1 MHAATTSATR
11 RALAS
16 PCARA
21 ALVLVAVLVL
31 DQIAKRLV
39 SRSIVPGER
48 IAVVPGVHLVHTRN
62 HGVAFGLEA
71 GHGTLVAILVGL
83 ALLGLL
89 VYFATH
95 SSRPLIWL
103 ATGLLLGGAL
113 GNLLDRIR
121 TGSVLDFIQLPLGWP
136 PFNLADASIVL
147 GVALLLFAI
156 ESPRSAS
163 HERVHPGG

>member
-1 MHAATTSATR
+1 V
-11 RALAS
+11 
-16 PCARA
+16 
-21 ALVLVAVLVL
+21 LVLVLAL
-31 DQIAKRLV
+31 DQLTKRLV
-39 SRSIVPGER
+39 SHSIAPGKR
-48 IAVVPGVHLVHTRN
+48 IAVLPGVHLVHTRN

-71 GHGTLVAILVGL
+71 HHGTLVLALVAL

-95 SSRPLIWL
+95 AHRRLIWL

-121 TGSVLDFIQLPLGWP
+121 TGSVLDFVQLPLGWP

-147 GVALLLFAI
+147 GVALLLLAI
-156 ESPRSAS
+156 ESPGHSHS
-163 HERVHPGG
+163 VPHERAHPGG

>member
-1 MHAATTSATR
+1 VRTARSSAY
-11 RALAS
+11 
-16 PCARA
+16 ARA
-21 ALVLVAVLVL
+21 ALVLVAVLAL
-31 DQIAKRLV
+31 DQLTKRLV
-39 SRSIVPGER
+39 SRAIVPGDR
-48 IAVVPGVHLVHTRN
+48 IAVLPGIHLVHTRN

-71 GHGTLVAILVGL
+71 GRQTLVAILVGL

-113 GNLLDRIR
+113 GNLVDRIR
-121 TGSVLDFIQLPLGWP
+121 TGAVVDFIQLPLGWP

-147 GVALLLFAI
+147 GVVLLLFAI
-156 ESPRSAS
+156 ESPRMAA
-163 HERVHPGG
+163 HERAGPGG

>member
-16 PCARA
+16 PYARA
-21 ALVLVAVLVL
+21 ALVLVAVLAL
-31 DQIAKRLV
+31 DQLTKRLV
-39 SRSIVPGER
+39 SHSIAAGER
-48 IAVVPGVHLVHTRN
+48 IAVLPGIHLVHTRN

-71 GHGTLVAILVGL
+71 DHGTLVAILVGL

-95 SSRPLIWL
+95 ASRPLIWL

-121 TGSVLDFIQLPLGWP
+121 TGSVVDFIQLPLGWP

-156 ESPRSAS
+156 ESPRSQP
-163 HERVHPGG
+163 R

>member
-1 MHAATTSATR
+1 VRVALSSAY
-11 RALAS
+11 
-16 PCARA
+16 ARA
-21 ALVLVAVLVL
+21 GLVLVLVL
-31 DQIAKRLV
+31 ALDQLTKHLVAHSIA
-39 SRSIVPGER
+39 PGER
-48 IAVVPGVHLVHTRN
+48 IAVLPGVHLVHTRN

-71 GHGTLVAILVGL
+71 DHGALVVALVAL

-95 SSRPLIWL
+95 AHRPLIWL

-121 TGSVLDFIQLPLGWP
+121 TGSVLDFVQLPLGWP

-156 ESPRSAS
+156 EAPRVRQ
-163 HERVHPGG
+163 EIDCGDEGVGP

>member
-1 MHAATTSATR
+1 VRAALSSAY
-11 RALAS
+11 
-16 PCARA
+16 ARA
-21 ALVLVAVLVL
+21 ALVLVLVL
-31 DQIAKRLV
+31 AIDQLTKRLV
-39 SRSIVPGER
+39 SHSIAPGER
-48 IAVVPGVHLVHTRN
+48 IAVLPGMHLVHTRN

-71 GHGTLVAILVGL
+71 DHGTLVAILVGL

-95 SSRPLIWL
+95 AHRPLIWL

-113 GNLLDRIR
+113 GNLLDRIS

-136 PFNLADASIVL
+136 PFNLADASIVF

-156 ESPRSAS
+156 EAPRTAS